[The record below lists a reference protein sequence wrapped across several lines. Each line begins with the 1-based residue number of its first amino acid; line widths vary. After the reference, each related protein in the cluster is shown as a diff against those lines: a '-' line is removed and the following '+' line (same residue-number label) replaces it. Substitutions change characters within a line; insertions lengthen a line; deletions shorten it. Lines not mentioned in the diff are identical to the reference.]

1 MIQIT
6 IYKNKKHEYMG
17 FDVDG
22 HAGFDDSGH
31 DIVCAAV
38 SALVINTINSV
49 ERFTSDKTSSVSDEE
64 KGRVEFR
71 FFNSPSQDAE
81 LLLKSMILGVE
92 EIENSREYD
101 SYIDIIFKEV

>member
-49 ERFTSDKTSSVSDEE
+49 
-64 KGRVEFR
+64 
-71 FFNSPSQDAE
+71 
-81 LLLKSMILGVE
+81 
-92 EIENSREYD
+92 
-101 SYIDIIFKEV
+101 

>member
-17 FDVDG
+17 FDADG

-71 FFNSPSQDAE
+71 FLNSPSQDAE

>member
-71 FFNSPSQDAE
+71 FLNSPSQDGE